1 MSLDVP
7 PFVEK
12 ANIHEAIEL
21 APAQAYLKDPK
32 LIAQT
37 DPSALRFEDGGLVM
51 SLSNYLSDGLHLKN
65 PSYQIIYDLA
75 TKIIREKW
83 PEITPENMRMP
94 VRWWGDILAQKTQ
107 ELRDEL

>member
-21 APAQAYLKDPK
+21 APAQAYFKDPTI
-32 LIAQT
+32 IAQT
-37 DPSALRFEDGGLVM
+37 DPSAIRFEDGGLVM
-51 SLSNYLSDGLHLKN
+51 SLSDYLSDGLHLKN
-65 PSYQIIYDLA
+65 PSYEIMHEFV
-75 TKIIREKW
+75 TKIVNDKW
-83 PEITPENMRMP
+83 PEISPENMPMP
-94 VRWWGDILAQKTQ
+94 VPWWGDIVAQKTQ

>member
-32 LIAQT
+32 VIAQT
-37 DPSALRFEDGGLVM
+37 DSSALRFEDGGLVM